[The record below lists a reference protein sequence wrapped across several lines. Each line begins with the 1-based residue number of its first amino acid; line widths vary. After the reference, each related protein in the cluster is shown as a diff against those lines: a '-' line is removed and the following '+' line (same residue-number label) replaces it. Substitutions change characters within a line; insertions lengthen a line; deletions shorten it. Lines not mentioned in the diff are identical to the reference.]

1 MKSKELIE
9 QAKAETAMFE
19 RPSRSTSC
27 LMMEMIG
34 IQDDRIAELEKE
46 LSHAQTMGDREQS
59 IRDLEQQAKGVTDF
73 ANKFCGDCKTL
84 EQASVSYCADRFVKA
99 LKVTK

>member
-1 MKSKELIE
+1 MMKSKELIE

-34 IQDDRIAELEKE
+34 IQDDRIIELEKIEEKNERTIKNMGLAIALTKEWVEEKDLKIAE
-46 LSHAQTMGDREQS
+46 LKKE
-59 IRDLEQQAKGVTDF
+59 L
-73 ANKFCGDCKTL
+73 KFFMRKP
-84 EQASVSYCADRFVKA
+84 
-99 LKVTK
+99 